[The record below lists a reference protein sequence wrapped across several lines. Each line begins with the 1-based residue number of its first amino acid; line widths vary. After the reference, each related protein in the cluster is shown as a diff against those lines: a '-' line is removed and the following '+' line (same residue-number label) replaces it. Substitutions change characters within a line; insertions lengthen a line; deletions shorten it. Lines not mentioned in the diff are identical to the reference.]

1 LISLLSGHKYKI
13 NPPHIEKKKLKR
25 PCVRLSAFFN
35 FRDEKVLLA
44 FGKNL
49 KRLRKKQNFTQEELA
64 YSSDI
69 SLSQIA
75 RIETGK
81 INPTVCTLIIIAK
94 TLKIKPIELMDF

>member
-1 LISLLSGHKYKI
+1 
-13 NPPHIEKKKLKR
+13 
-25 PCVRLSAFFN
+25 VN
-35 FRDEKVLLA
+35 FRDEKILAA

-49 KRLRKKQNFTQEELA
+49 QRLRKKNNFTQEELA
-64 YSSDI
+64 YNSGI

-94 TLKIKPIELMDF
+94 TLKIKASDLMDF

>member
-1 LISLLSGHKYKI
+1 M
-13 NPPHIEKKKLKR
+13 
-25 PCVRLSAFFN
+25 N

-49 KRLRKKQNFTQEELA
+49 QEIRRKQNFTQEELA
-64 YSSDI
+64 YNSGI

-81 INPTVCTLIIIAK
+81 INPTVCTLLVIAK
-94 TLKIKPIELMDF
+94 TLKIKASELMDF